1 MRSCLTIA
9 LLLCVLAVP
18 ATASAK
24 PLVGIGDNH
33 ASSYADPTMHKLKK
47 LRLARLV
54 IPWDWYKDPYQV
66 YVTDTWVP
74 AVKRAHMRPMITFTR
89 KWDRAGKHR
98 IPSVKAYKK
107 SFKKLRKRYPKVR
120 DFSPWNEPNAPE
132 QPFTHK
138 PGRAA
143 QLYRAMRSACKRC
156 TVVAG
161 DVYDNKNMVSWTQ
174 AYRRK
179 AGRVKVW
186 AMHNYKDATV
196 KRGTTRLF
204 LRTVRG
210 PVWIT
215 ETGGIRNRGGLK
227 GQARAVKRVF
237 ALARSSRRIQ
247 RVYFYQWR
255 HVKDRSWDSAFLS
268 ANGKKRP
275 AFYALRRGLK
285 KNAR

>member
-1 MRSCLTIA
+1 MRPVLILA
-9 LLLCVLAVP
+9 VLLCLAVP

-33 ASSYADPTMHKLKK
+33 ASSYADPAMKKLKK
-47 LRLARLV
+47 LKIARLV
-54 IPWDWYKDPYQV
+54 IPWDWYKDPYQR
-66 YVTDTWVP
+66 YVADTWVP
-74 AVKRAHMRPMITFTR
+74 AVKKAHMRPMITFTR
-89 KWDRAGKHR
+89 NWRPSGKR
-98 IPSVKAYKK
+98 KIPSVKAYKT
-107 SFKKLRKRYPKVR
+107 SFRKLHKRYPKVK

-132 QPFTHK
+132 QPFTRK
-138 PGRAA
+138 PAA
-143 QLYRAMRSACKRC
+143 AAKLYRAMRSVCKRC

-161 DVYDNKNMVSWTQ
+161 DVYDNKNMVSWTRK
-174 AYRRK
+174 YKRK

-186 AMHNYKDATV
+186 AFHNYKDATV

-227 GQARAVKRVF
+227 GQAKAVKRVF
-237 ALARSSRRIQ
+237 KLARSNKRIK

-255 HVKDRSWDSAFLS
+255 HVEDRSWDSAFLS

-275 AFYALRRGLK
+275 AFYALRAGLK